1 VVTEINQKGT
11 MSLSKARPMIEP
23 ILRNQKKAEIISA
36 RIGSG
41 STLDAVATAAARP
54 QSHVDSLQFSSPYIP
69 NVGLEPKVVGYAFD
83 KQLAGKPVSQ
93 PVGGNDGVFVLKVE
107 NVSAKANY
115 SVDVEQARQSMLQSQ
130 ETLIQ
135 RAGTD
140 ALKKKA
146 KIKDDRGKFF

>member
-1 VVTEINQKGT
+1 
-11 MSLSKARPMIEP
+11 
-23 ILRNQKKAEIISA
+23 
-36 RIGSG
+36 
-41 STLDAVATAAARP
+41 
-54 QSHVDSLQFSSPYIP
+54 VDSLQFASPYIP

-83 KQLAGKPVSQ
+83 KQLAGKPVST
-93 PVGGNDGVFVLKVE
+93 PVGGNDGVFVLKVD

-140 ALKKKA
+140 GLKKKA